1 MIDPIQKPE
10 APTQWHYPICDLN
23 DYTSVLDQCPNRMAE
38 QIQRLY
44 MEYSILAKQNRRLEA
59 EVHRLE
65 QIATQ

>member
-10 APTQWHYPICDLN
+10 APTQWHYPICDIN
-23 DYTSVLDQCPNRMAE
+23 DYKNANDFCPNRMAE